1 MEEVT
6 YVFSTNSNTYHR
18 PSCDRGHH
26 ARCHH
31 HFRHH
36 RQEGSEASGR
46 EDEQIKASAQQVT
59 MLIIDKKLMKMK
71 DSGLPDSVIS
81 QTPWY
86 AKASKIPIVKA
97 KVGPK
102 VMSFICDGT
111 IFDTIPVRK
120 EVKAMVSG
128 LYISSVRGMRGK
140 LEVPV
145 KKKGIKGWLSRKMEQ
160 QRADRGIK

>member
-1 MEEVT
+1 MYLAQIPTLTIVLLVIAAIMLVIT
-6 YVFSTNSNTYHR
+6 IIL
-18 PSCDRGHH
+18 GIIGKK
-26 ARCHH
+26 AQK
-31 HFRHH
+31 
-36 RQEGSEASGR
+36 RQAEQ
-46 EDEQIKASAQQVT
+46 DEQIKASAQQVT

-71 DSGLPDSVIS
+71 DSGLPDNVIS

-102 VMSFICDGT
+102 VMSFICDGA

-128 LYISSVRGMRGK
+128 LYISSVRGIRGK
-140 LEVPV
+140 LEVPE
-145 KKKGIKGWLSRKMEQ
+145 KKKGIKGWFARKLEQ
-160 QRADRGIK
+160 QRADRGFK